1 MIGQRNLQS
10 RIEQLIKNHT
20 FPRFSIL
27 VGPKGSGKK
36 TLVHEI
42 GHMFNAWRVS
52 SDYVDVYRLPDVK
65 IDTIRDMIA
74 QSYKQA
80 RTMVYIIP
88 DADNMSPAAKNAILK
103 VTEEPPN
110 DAYFIMT
117 LEDENN
123 TLETIRSRG
132 TVFYMDRYTPDE
144 IFEYYWTVAD
154 MPNDAELV
162 REICETPGEVKNCID
177 MCKGTIQSFYDY
189 VQLVVDNIAEVSLA
203 NAFKIPSKV
212 ALKDDAEGYDFT
224 LFLKC
229 MIVVCSD
236 RMQQNAIYA
245 EVVQCISRYL
255 QKTRIKGINRTML
268 LDNLILDVR
277 ELLNKNKRG
286 IYGEIINGC
295 SNIKSKDKI

>member
-1 MIGQRNLQS
+1 MIGQHNLQS
-10 RIEQLIKNHT
+10 RIEQLIENHT
-20 FPRFSIL
+20 FPRFSIF

-36 TLVHEI
+36 TFAKFIKYKFRDALLADVGI
-42 GHMFNAWRVS
+42 GVDAVRDIISNAYKSTRPII
-52 SDYVDVYRLPDVK
+52 YL
-65 IDTIRDMIA
+65 IA
-74 QSYKQA
+74 
-80 RTMVYIIP
+80 
-88 DADNMSPAAKNAILK
+88 DADNMSNAAKNALLK

-110 DAYFIMT
+110 NAYFIMT

-132 TVFYMDRYTPDE
+132 TVFHMDRYTPDE
-144 IFEYYWTVAD
+144 IFEYYWSLEGSNIMPHG

-162 REICETPGEVKNCID
+162 RELCETPGDVQTLVK
-177 MCKGTIQSFYDY
+177 MGVQAFYDY

-212 ALKDDAEGYDFT
+212 ALKEDAEGYDFT

-236 RMQQNAIYA
+236 RARQDVVYA
-245 EVVQCISRYL
+245 EVVRCISKYL
-255 QKTRIKGINRTML
+255 QKTRIKGVNRTML

-277 ELLNKNKRG
+277 ELLK
-286 IYGEIINGC
+286 
-295 SNIKSKDKI
+295 